1 MVVCIAHYCQ
11 VLQYSSFNRCMSDG
25 KHSATRWEVITVVSF
40 EKLFICLQLDMG
52 IFYFFFREL
61 CKDSIER
68 CDKGEIC
75 QSMFVLSLDLILT
88 ISNSVS
94 LCRIKAEV

>member
-1 MVVCIAHYCQ
+1 MGSDYCI
-11 VLQYSSFNRCMSDG
+11 VSS
-25 KHSATRWEVITVVSF
+25 VVSF
-40 EKLFICLQLDMG
+40 EKMFICLQLDMG

-75 QSMFVLSLDLILT
+75 QSMFVLSLSHSHYL
-88 ISNSVS
+88 S
-94 LCRIKAEV
+94 LCLPLLY